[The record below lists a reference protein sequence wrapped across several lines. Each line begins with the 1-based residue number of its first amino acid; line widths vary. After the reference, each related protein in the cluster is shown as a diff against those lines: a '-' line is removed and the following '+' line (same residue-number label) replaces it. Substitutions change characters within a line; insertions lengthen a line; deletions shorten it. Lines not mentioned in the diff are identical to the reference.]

1 MKILHLVTRLR
12 IPHRLRAQETYQIL
26 MVCYALEFC
35 FAAKTSVYCLHVIL
49 DFKAFLWSP
58 FTFMGQTSCDIIT
71 NRLLTILVK
80 SFV

>member
-49 DFKAFLWSP
+49 DFKAF
-58 FTFMGQTSCDIIT
+58 MGQTSCDIIT